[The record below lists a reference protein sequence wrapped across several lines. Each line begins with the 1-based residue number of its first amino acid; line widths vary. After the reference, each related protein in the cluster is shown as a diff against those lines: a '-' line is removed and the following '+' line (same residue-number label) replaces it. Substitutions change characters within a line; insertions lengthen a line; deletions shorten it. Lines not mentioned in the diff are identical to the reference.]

1 MNKLKKDKTYNAA
14 LKVVNELQS
23 TGHTAYFV
31 GGIVRD
37 MLLGVESKDIDIVT
51 SALPDVVDSLFKRTH
66 HIGAAFGII
75 NVVEQGINFE
85 VATFR
90 EEREYNDGRH
100 PEEVHYTTDPKL
112 DAVRRDFTING
123 MFYNPVTEEIH
134 DFVNGQADLKRGILT
149 TIDDPEIRFKEDY
162 LRMMRAVRFSNR
174 FGFTLDPNTAT
185 AITKFSENVT
195 KLSAERV
202 RDELSK
208 MLTGQRP
215 AQSLIQLEQ
224 LGILTH
230 ILPQVSALT
239 EIQDPH
245 QTNRSLFESC
255 IQMLQHMAVP
265 SIELAWSI
273 MLRNLGTT
281 DSSTTIA
288 DTAQLAEQIMKE
300 MRFSKKETVAVVEA
314 ISSKLQFDTIHE
326 KPRAHWRRI
335 MSRNNFPIEL
345 ELYRIDCLCHT
356 KTLANYELMLERVHL
371 NKYDLKLPK
380 PLLTGGNLIQ
390 MGFKPGPHF
399 SKLITTLMNKQ
410 LNEEITTKQ
419 QALTWAN
426 GQKKSPSSI

>member
-1 MNKLKKDKTYNAA
+1 MPKRSMNKLKKDKTYNAA

-149 TIDDPEIRFKEDY
+149 TIDDPETRFKEDY

-185 AITKFSENVT
+185 AIT
-195 KLSAERV
+195 
-202 RDELSK
+202 
-208 MLTGQRP
+208 P
-215 AQSLIQLEQ
+215 
-224 LGILTH
+224 
-230 ILPQVSALT
+230 
-239 EIQDPH
+239 
-245 QTNRSLFESC
+245 
-255 IQMLQHMAVP
+255 
-265 SIELAWSI
+265 
-273 MLRNLGTT
+273 
-281 DSSTTIA
+281 
-288 DTAQLAEQIMKE
+288 TAA
-300 MRFSKKETVAVVEA
+300 
-314 ISSKLQFDTIHE
+314 
-326 KPRAHWRRI
+326 
-335 MSRNNFPIEL
+335 
-345 ELYRIDCLCHT
+345 
-356 KTLANYELMLERVHL
+356 
-371 NKYDLKLPK
+371 
-380 PLLTGGNLIQ
+380 
-390 MGFKPGPHF
+390 
-399 SKLITTLMNKQ
+399 
-410 LNEEITTKQ
+410 
-419 QALTWAN
+419 
-426 GQKKSPSSI
+426 